1 MFKNFLHKNPY
12 QLLATAAYIDLFILC
27 VAWEWF
33 ISPLRPGGSW
43 LILKGVPLLFA
54 IPGIWKGNA
63 YTMQW
68 ASMLILLYI
77 TEGLVR
83 ILETGANFWMAVL
96 ETSFATIGFV
106 CLLIY
111 LKPIKKE
118 AKALAKQQ
126 SQTTALTVASNVGP
140 V

>member
-1 MFKNFLHKNPY
+1 MLKQFLQKNPY
-12 QLLATAAYIDLFILC
+12 QLLATAAFIDLFILC
-27 VAWEWF
+27 VCWEWF

-54 IPGIWKGNA
+54 IPGICKGKV

-83 ILETGANFWMAVL
+83 ILETGLNFWMALL
-96 ETSFATIGFV
+96 EIILATTAFV

-118 AKALAKQQ
+118 AKNLARQQ
-126 SQTTALTVASNVGP
+126 ARGD
-140 V
+140 

>member
-1 MFKNFLHKNPY
+1 MKILEKLLEKNPY
-12 QLLATAAYIDLFILC
+12 QLLATAAFVDLFILC
-27 VAWEWF
+27 VCWEWF

-43 LILKGVPLLFA
+43 LILKGIPLLFA
-54 IPGIWKGNA
+54 IPGLWKGKV

-83 ILETGANFWMAVL
+83 ILETGNNFWMALL
-96 ETSFATIGFV
+96 ETILATTGFI

-111 LKPIKKE
+111 LRPIKQK
-118 AKALAKQQ
+118 AKSLAAKQAQ
-126 SQTTALTVASNVGP
+126 AN
-140 V
+140 

>member
-54 IPGIWKGNA
+54 IPGIWKGNV

-96 ETSFATIGFV
+96 ETSSATIGFV

-118 AKALAKQQ
+118 ATALAKQQ
-126 SQTTALTVASNVGP
+126 SQTTE
-140 V
+140 

>member
-1 MFKNFLHKNPY
+1 MQKFFNKNPY
-12 QLLATAAYIDLFILC
+12 QLMATAAFVDLFILC
-27 VAWEWF
+27 VCWEWF

-54 IPGIWKGNA
+54 IPGLWKGKV

-83 ILETGANFWMAVL
+83 IMETGLNFWLALLETL
-96 ETSFATIGFV
+96 LATIGFA

-111 LKPIKKE
+111 LKPIKKA
-118 AKALAKQQ
+118 AKDLKKK
-126 SQTTALTVASNVGP
+126 SS
-140 V
+140 

>member
-1 MFKNFLHKNPY
+1 MLKSWISKNPY
-12 QLLATAAYIDLFILC
+12 QLIATAAFVDLFILC
-27 VAWEWF
+27 IAWEWF

-43 LILKGVPLLFA
+43 LILKAIPLLFA
-54 IPGIWKGNA
+54 IPGLWKGNV

-96 ETSFATIGFV
+96 ETTLGTVAFV

-111 LKPIKKE
+111 LKPIKAR
-118 AKALAKQQ
+118 AKAAKKELAEAEKQ
-126 SQTTALTVASNVGP
+126 A
-140 V
+140 

>member
-1 MFKNFLHKNPY
+1 MLKDILQKNPY
-12 QLLATAAYIDLFILC
+12 QLLATAAFIDLFILC

-54 IPGIWKGNA
+54 IQGLWNGKV

-77 TEGLVR
+77 TEGLAR
-83 ILETGANFWMAVL
+83 ILETGANFWMAL
-96 ETSFATIGFV
+96 IETTLATIGFV

-118 AKALAKQQ
+118 ARALAKQQ
-126 SQTTALTVASNVGP
+126 SQAKQ
-140 V
+140 

>member
-1 MFKNFLHKNPY
+1 MHKILFNKNPY
-12 QLLATAAYIDLFILC
+12 QLLAVAAFVDLFILC

-43 LILKGVPLLFA
+43 LILKGIPLLFA
-54 IPGIWKGNA
+54 IPGMWKGKV

-68 ASMLILLYI
+68 ASMLILLYV

-83 ILETGANFWMAVL
+83 ILETGANFWLALL
-96 ETSFATIGFV
+96 ETALATIGFI

-111 LKPIKKE
+111 LRPIKKE
-118 AKALAKQQ
+118 AKG
-126 SQTTALTVASNVGP
+126 LTKKDMESSS
-140 V
+140 

>member
-1 MFKNFLHKNPY
+1 MRQNHFLQSILSKNPY
-12 QLLATAAYIDLFILC
+12 QLLATAAFIDLFILC
-27 VAWEWF
+27 VCWEWF

-43 LILKGVPLLFA
+43 LVLKGVPLLFA
-54 IPGIWKGNA
+54 IPGLWRGKV

-83 ILETGANFWMAVL
+83 ILETGLNFWMALVEVIL
-96 ETSFATIGFV
+96 ATLAFI

-111 LKPIKKE
+111 LKPIKTR
-118 AKALAKQQ
+118 AKTLAKERAAQE
-126 SQTTALTVASNVGP
+126 N
-140 V
+140 

>member
-1 MFKNFLHKNPY
+1 MLKSWLTKNPY
-12 QLLATAAYIDLFILC
+12 QLIATAAFVDLFILC
-27 VAWEWF
+27 VSWEWF

-54 IPGIWKGNA
+54 IPGLWKGKI

-68 ASMLILLYI
+68 ASMLILIYI

-83 ILETGANFWMAVL
+83 ILETGANFWLAAL
-96 ETSFATIGFV
+96 ETALGTIAFF

-111 LKPIKKE
+111 LKPIKAR
-118 AKALAKQQ
+118 AKAAKKERDAAENQ
-126 SQTTALTVASNVGP
+126 G
-140 V
+140 

>member
-1 MFKNFLHKNPY
+1 MLKSWLSKNPY
-12 QLLATAAYIDLFILC
+12 QLIATAAFVDLFILC

-43 LILKGVPLLFA
+43 LILKAIPLLFA
-54 IPGIWKGNA
+54 IPGIWRGNV

-83 ILETGANFWMAVL
+83 ILETGVNFWMAAL
-96 ETSFATIGFV
+96 ETTIGTVGFV
-106 CLLIY
+106 CLLMF
-111 LKPIKKE
+111 LTPIKAR
-118 AKALAKQQ
+118 AKAAKKER
-126 SQTTALTVASNVGP
+126 TAAEKQP
-140 V
+140 

>member
-1 MFKNFLHKNPY
+1 MMHKLLASKNPY
-12 QLLATAAYIDLFILC
+12 QLLAVAAFIDLFILC

-54 IPGIWKGNA
+54 IPGLWKGKV

-83 ILETGANFWMAVL
+83 ILENGVNFWLALL
-96 ETSFATIGFV
+96 ETILATLGFI

-111 LKPIKKE
+111 LKPIKKA
-118 AKALAKQQ
+118 AKDIAKQNKEL
-126 SQTTALTVASNVGP
+126 SS
-140 V
+140 

>member
-1 MFKNFLHKNPY
+1 MMNKILEKNRY
-12 QLLATAAYIDLFILC
+12 QLIATAAFIDLFILC
-27 VAWEWF
+27 VCWEWF

-43 LILKGVPLLFA
+43 LILKGIPLLFA
-54 IPGIWKGNA
+54 IPGIWNGKV

-83 ILETGANFWMAVL
+83 ILETGTNFWLAVL
-96 ETSFATIGFV
+96 ETTFATIGFI
-106 CLLIY
+106 CLLMY

-118 AKALAKQQ
+118 AKALKKLSAE
-126 SQTTALTVASNVGP
+126 
-140 V
+140 

>member
-1 MFKNFLHKNPY
+1 MFKNWLSKNPY
-12 QLLATAAYIDLFILC
+12 QLIATAAFIDLFILC

-43 LILKGVPLLFA
+43 LILKAIPLLFA
-54 IPGIWKGNA
+54 IPGLWKGNV

-83 ILETGANFWMAVL
+83 ILETGANFWMAAL
-96 ETSFATIGFV
+96 ETTIASVGFV
-106 CLLIY
+106 CLLMF
-111 LKPIKKE
+111 LKPIKARAK
-118 AKALAKQQ
+118 AAKKALAATKK
-126 SQTTALTVASNVGP
+126 VE
-140 V
+140 